1 MPRSRNEAKTDAAQP
16 LACAPMRTANP
27 ALRAE
32 TFDLRADPASA
43 TMTVMGA
50 VHKTGL
56 LVFLVFTSAF
66 WTWQQFPPTSNGI
79 AAGVYPWLLGGAI
92 GGFVTALVT
101 IWKKQW
107 AAFTAPLYALL
118 EGLVL
123 GSLSAI
129 FEAMYPDIAIQAV
142 GLTAGTLFA
151 LLIAY
156 RSGLIR
162 ATENF
167 KLGVTAA
174 TGAIMLVYLLSW
186 ILGMFGVR
194 MPFLHDNGIV
204 GIGISMFIV
213 VIAALNLVLD
223 FDFIEKGEANQAPK
237 WMEWYAAFGLLVT
250 LVWLY
255 IEVLRLL
262 AKLRSRD

>member
-1 MPRSRNEAKTDAAQP
+1 
-16 LACAPMRTANP
+16 MRTANP

-32 TFDLRADPASA
+32 TFDLRADSTTA

-50 VHKTGL
+50 VNKTGL
-56 LVFLVFTSAF
+56 LVFLLFTSAF
-66 WTWQQFPPTSNGI
+66 WTWQRFPPVTGGI
-79 AAGVYPWLLGGAI
+79 AAGVYPWLI
-92 GGFVTALVT
+92 GGTIGGLVVAVVTMA
-101 IWKKQW
+101 KKQW
-107 AAFTAPLYALL
+107 AVFTAPLYALL
-118 EGLVL
+118 EGIVL
-123 GSLSAI
+123 GGLSAI
-129 FEAMYPDIAIQAV
+129 FESWYPGIAIQAV
-142 GLTAGTLFA
+142 GLTAATLFT
-151 LLIAY
+151 LLLAY
-156 RSGLIR
+156 RSGLIK

-174 TGAIMLVYLLSW
+174 TGAIMLVYMLSW

-194 MPFLHDNGIV
+194 MPFLHDSGVI

-223 FDFIEKGEANQAPK
+223 FDFIEKGEENKAPK

-255 IEVLRLL
+255 IEILHLL
-262 AKLRSRD
+262 AKLRRD